1 MYVAIVADDGERES
15 SREIEFYGELGI
27 MPKFGAKIRFAR
39 KARVDH
45 MIESAA
51 DFSDLGRA
59 ELEERLAASSGRVH
73 DVLLMAAM
81 RASEVDD
88 DEYLD
93 VLGRLVAGALDP
105 AAIDELAYVTAEII
119 RLEPIHL
126 RALFDFF
133 HFGRQGEDNAVPD
146 LSPADSA
153 WANARVRAEREV
165 AYTLGIGRETTS
177 HVLLRLNR
185 DGLVE
190 NGGAAV
196 DGETISVPTD
206 WGCRVMSLLFP
217 ELKVERDDVTVDPR
231 PARSAPL
238 VPAQASSMAAPGDE
252 TVREHRAINELETE
266 IKSLERLRHTPGG
279 LDIMGGDAQW
289 LATLK
294 RRLRSVDP
302 NNPWASSDWS

>member
-1 MYVAIVADDGERES
+1 MADEGERES

-27 MPKFGAKIRFAR
+27 MPKLGAKIRFAR

-45 MIESAA
+45 MVESAA
-51 DFSDLGRA
+51 AFSGLGRA
-59 ELEERLAASSGRVH
+59 ELEERFAASSDRVH
-73 DVLLMAAM
+73 DVLLMAAV
-81 RASEVDD
+81 RATEVDD

-133 HFGRQGEDNAVPD
+133 HFGREGEENAVPD

-153 WANARVRAEREV
+153 WATARVRAEREV
-165 AYTLGIGRETTS
+165 AYAFGMGRETTS
-177 HVLLRLNR
+177 HVLLRLDR
-185 DGLVE
+185 DGLVVL
-190 NGGAAV
+190 NDGPAV
-196 DGETISVPTD
+196 DGESTSTPTD
-206 WGCRVMSLLFP
+206 WGCRVLSLLFP
-217 ELKVERDDVTVDPR
+217 DLKVERDDSLAVPTPI
-231 PARSAPL
+231 RSAPD
-238 VPAQASSMAAPGDE
+238 VPAQASSMAAPGHE
-252 TVREHRAINELETE
+252 PVREHRAVTELEAE
-266 IKSLERLRHTPGG
+266 IKKMERLRHAPGG
-279 LDIMGGDAQW
+279 IDIMGGDAQW

-302 NNPWASSDWS
+302 NNPWAQSDWS